1 MELIA
6 IKEDKRAEV
15 AMEELKCP
23 ICFELLHIPHGLK
36 PCEHI
41 FCDPCLRRLNR
52 AKFRKCPVCRS
63 PIKGCRLDKGNKIKA
78 EIKKLFKGFFLM
90 VSHLTGADS
99 AHF

>member
-1 MELIA
+1 MAVELLA
-6 IKEDKRAEV
+6 IKEDEGDEF

-23 ICFELLHIPHGLK
+23 ICFELLHQPHSLN

-78 EIKKLFKGFFLM
+78 EIKELEEISNIFNSLIN
-90 VSHLTGADS
+90 LAL
-99 AHF
+99 